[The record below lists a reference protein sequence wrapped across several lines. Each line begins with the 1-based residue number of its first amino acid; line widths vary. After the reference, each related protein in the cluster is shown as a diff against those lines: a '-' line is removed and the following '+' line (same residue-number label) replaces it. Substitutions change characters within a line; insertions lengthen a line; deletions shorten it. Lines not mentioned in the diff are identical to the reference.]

1 MSSCSCWSMVGCR
14 THFPQSISTLMSS
27 SKSIFL
33 SVVVPV
39 TLLLV
44 GVVGQRSVKSW
55 WTAAK
60 PVAFLRE
67 LLLLGHNKEYLLAW
81 HAPQQMVRGILRL
94 HLCSVYYILRLFPGK
109 FLFAIQLYSDPSS
122 INTSF
127 HCIGLVLCSTLS

>member
-1 MSSCSCWSMVGCR
+1 MVGCR

-39 TLLLV
+39 TLLLA

-67 LLLLGHNKEYLLAW
+67 VLLLGHNGDYLLAR
-81 HAPQQMVRGILRL
+81 HAPEQMVSGILRL
-94 HLCSVYYILRLFPGK
+94 HPRSVYNILRLFPGK
-109 FLFAIQLYSDPSS
+109 FLSAIQQYSDPSFL
-122 INTSF
+122 NTSF
-127 HCIGLVLCSTLS
+127 HCIVYYKELSLS